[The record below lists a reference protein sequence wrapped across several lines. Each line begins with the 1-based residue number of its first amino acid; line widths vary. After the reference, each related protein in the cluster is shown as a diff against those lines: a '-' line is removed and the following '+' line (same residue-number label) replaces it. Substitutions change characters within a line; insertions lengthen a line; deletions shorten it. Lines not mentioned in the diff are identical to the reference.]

1 MEKPYGIRICLLA
14 IFVFSL
20 LAGCSRGPGEASLH
34 REIQEKL
41 DRQVKPGLLEVV
53 SLHRRGSSEL
63 PASENGGKRL
73 VVYYNATL
81 KFREAYAFGSWERL
95 SSSSLVYILGANVKG
110 IFGIKAQNQPGDIL
124 HVYGSSTYERSDGTW
139 KSIASAPG
147 AVTDPPAIGN
157 TALPQRSK
165 QLIDKLAMMVDLP
178 PPGVDP
184 SVDRI
189 ISEELDKAARGIER
203 KLDRRKQSYTF
214 AGGQRGGEYDRFGR
228 VLVESLKK
236 AGVKADI
243 RNLETEGS
251 IENAWLLFRGE
262 ADYALIQNDVATHA
276 VTGKGQ
282 FGRCGPLSNLRAL
295 GSLFPEPVH
304 IIVPSYSRI
313 LAIRD
318 LRGKRVS
325 IGMPNSGT
333 QYDALAVLK
342 SEGLRVID
350 LKEASQEPFEEAMN
364 RMMQGLIDAVFVT
377 TGAPN
382 RTLQELSARNKI
394 RLVPVQ
400 SRSIARLAPGNSG
413 LIKFTLPANSYPG
426 QTEDVST
433 VAATALLVATD
444 SVPDTEVE
452 RLLTFVFSQQAF
464 EAVGS
469 AEGFKIS
476 RHTALQGVTIPMHPA
491 ASRFFGN
498 KSESR

>member
-1 MEKPYGIRICLLA
+1 MRKYLFA

-20 LAGCSRGPGEASLH
+20 LAGCSRWPGEVALQK
-34 REIQEKL
+34 EVQEKL
-41 DRQVKPGLLEVV
+41 DQQVKPGLLEVV
-53 SLHRRGSSEL
+53 SLHRRGSSQL
-63 PASENGGKRL
+63 PASENGGERL
-73 VVYYNATL
+73 VVYYNASL
-81 KFREAYAFGSWERL
+81 RFKEDYAFGSWERL
-95 SSSSLVYILGANVKG
+95 NSSSLAYILGATVKG
-110 IFGIKAQNQPGDIL
+110 VLGIKAQNQSGDML
-124 HVYGSSTYERSDGTW
+124 HVYGSSTYERSDGAW
-139 KSIASAPG
+139 KSVASAPG
-147 AVTDPPAIGN
+147 AVPDPPAIGN

-184 SVDRI
+184 TVDRI
-189 ISEELDKAARGIER
+189 ISEELDKAAQGIER

-228 VLVESLKK
+228 VLVESLIK

-262 ADYALIQNDVATHA
+262 ADYALIQNDVAAHA
-276 VTGKGQ
+276 VTGKDQ
-282 FGRCGPLSNLRAL
+282 FARCGPLSNLRAL
-295 GSLFPEPVH
+295 GSLFPEAVH
-304 IIVPSYSRI
+304 IIVPSDSRI

-325 IGMPNSGT
+325 IGMPDSGT

-350 LKEASQEPFEEAMN
+350 LAEASQEPFEEAMN
-364 RMMQGLIDAVFVT
+364 RMMKDLIDAAFVT

-382 RTLQELSARNKI
+382 RKLQELSARNKI

-400 SRSIARLAPGNSG
+400 SQSISRLAAEHTG

-452 RLLTFVFSQQAF
+452 RLVRFIFGQQAF
-464 EAVGS
+464 QSAGS
-469 AEGFKIS
+469 AEGFKVS
-476 RHTALQGVTIPMHPA
+476 RHTALQGVTIPMHPG

-498 KSESR
+498 KSDR